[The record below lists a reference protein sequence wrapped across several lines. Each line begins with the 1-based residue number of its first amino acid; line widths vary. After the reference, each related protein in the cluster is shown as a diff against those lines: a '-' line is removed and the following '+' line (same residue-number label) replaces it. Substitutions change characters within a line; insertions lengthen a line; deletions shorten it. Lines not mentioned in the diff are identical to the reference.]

1 MGELQKGEATYTS
14 PDIDLC
20 KGGCRISAIGLTT
33 SSPTGLGA
41 TVTIQGLRT
50 LAPTV
55 SDVDLQLSNP
65 DAWQPAHTRA
75 GRQPLLSPTSSG
87 LTITAVDNLPDELL
101 GARVGNNAAH
111 IPVVSTENLENG
123 TLGSV
128 DDLTMPVTVAKR
140 VAALP
145 RNGDHGALIDLG
157 NLDAVSGADSVAV
170 NPQVWLNEHAP
181 ADVAGELRAH
191 GVIVTSE
198 VNTADQLEFTKLQ
211 GTSVGMRFDELA
223 GVAALL
229 LAIFTLI
236 VMATIDRRARAEELR
251 VLRVQGFAAGAAR
264 RAAFVGHGGIV
275 LAATVVGLVAA
286 LVSWFLVA
294 TKLPLFTTGSALVR
308 LPLIPPWPSF
318 VIPGII
324 AGIVLAIT
332 AAFAAA
338 DVSTAMRRIEE
349 RGGSL

>member
-1 MGELQKGEATYTS
+1 
-14 PDIDLC
+14 
-20 KGGCRISAIGLTT
+20 
-33 SSPTGLGA
+33 
-41 TVTIQGLRT
+41 
-50 LAPTV
+50 
-55 SDVDLQLSNP
+55 
-65 DAWQPAHTRA
+65 
-75 GRQPLLSPTSSG
+75 
-87 LTITAVDNLPDELL
+87 
-101 GARVGNNAAH
+101 
-111 IPVVSTENLENG
+111 
-123 TLGSV
+123 
-128 DDLTMPVTVAKR
+128 
-140 VAALP
+140 
-145 RNGDHGALIDLG
+145 
-157 NLDAVSGADSVAV
+157 
-170 NPQVWLNEHAP
+170 
-181 ADVAGELRAH
+181 
-191 GVIVTSE
+191 
-198 VNTADQLEFTKLQ
+198 LQ